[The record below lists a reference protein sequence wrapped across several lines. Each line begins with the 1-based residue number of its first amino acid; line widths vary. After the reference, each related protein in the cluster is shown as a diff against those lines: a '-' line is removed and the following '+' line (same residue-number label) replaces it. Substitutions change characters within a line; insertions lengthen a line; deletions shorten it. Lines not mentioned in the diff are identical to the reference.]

1 MAVNATEV
9 LYLTSGLFKAVPSK
23 AILTDLVKFNGNIDQ
38 LAATLGTSEF
48 AINAFPFSNAEKA
61 KLLAE
66 NLLGST
72 VADKAAAVTALEG
85 ILNANG
91 GNVGIAAAAGIR
103 AILTDAAFADA
114 KAQLE
119 NRVKVAAAYVDSN
132 KGNEISTSVLDAV
145 TKDAATVTTAINS
158 LTGTTG
164 GNEAGADRVL
174 TTAQD
179 ILTGTAGNDNFRAVA
194 GANTGNQD
202 QTTLNSSDIIDG
214 AAGND
219 TLIVNLVNG
228 GAAAN
233 YGGGARIKNIE
244 TLKLGTNNNA
254 TFDYNV
260 NQGQNEITDVTTIV
274 ADQINTGETLTIRN
288 LVRDTADKAL
298 PTLSWINDSTAVNG
312 LAGTVNAAYRAAA
325 VSGTADEQAINL
337 TNVRAGTLN
346 INAGIEKAVVA
357 STGTSTN
364 SIATIDSI
372 TGTNT
377 TLKEVVINAEATAAL
392 GEGRIIS
399 TAAGTRGLEVARAPA
414 NDNTQ
419 HVSFVN
425 VGSAVTKVDA
435 SGSKGN
441 VNVAF
446 TDTATAVA
454 NTFIGGEGNDQVVV
468 NGGNDNLSGGKGN
481 DTFIFG
487 QTNTSANGTFF
498 NNSDTIDGGEGTDT
512 IQIDYAG
519 TAALGQVVIQTSE
532 WLNSKGL
539 DALDLR
545 AQNTRVQLDDAFVGR
560 ADAGSFEVITNKIVQ
575 NDSTTS
581 VADEANSRHQI
592 DLTTVTASRAVKV
605 TGGEGRETVIVTDAL
620 NGVQTISGGNGLDA
634 LVVQNGATLT
644 GQDLQNVSG
653 INVFNLVKTSAN
665 AQSFQIDLTADFLTK
680 AIDANAAAGTSKN
693 TANAF
698 RIVTD
703 TRDTNAATISGVQ
716 TLAVGDSVTITVD
729 TTDLSTVDAINVR
742 DLIASGATIN
752 VRNTSGTTLLAA
764 ANGAVTTNT
773 GIFAGVTGNNY
784 NYTDLTTNP
793 IAGVGTP
800 VASGQAS
807 TGGGG
812 VAPASGNTFTLTAN
826 NAVVTVGANSGTTDT
841 AANPTKGTT
850 ANQDIINANLNL
862 GTSFI
867 QDLTTGDA
875 DILNA
880 ILGAASTATVL
891 GVETLNLTGAGGSL
905 SLAGVS
911 GATAINLVT
920 GAQTITAVGA
930 TAPININSGYA
941 GAATIKSST
950 NQAGSSVLAV
960 TSNGASSTAEV
971 TFEASDNV
979 FNSET
984 ADVVTMT
991 VAAASTYNKLLA
1003 GGSGRL
1009 LVKGSADLT
1018 VATDVTF
1025 GTVVADS
1032 TYTGKLNLTY
1042 NTAGTNT
1049 IIGSAQADTF
1059 TFTAG
1064 FVGTNDVVDGGA
1076 GNDTLT
1082 VTGNANLTN
1091 VTNVENI
1098 KVNGTNS
1105 ATVTTVANSIGLGQT
1120 LNIDG
1125 SGLTGAAALTTAVAG
1140 TETYFLNITGSGNG
1154 DTLVGSIQKDTISG
1168 GAGNDTITGGAGADT
1183 IDVGTGFDQVAFDV
1197 AHLGANRATAASD
1210 AGFAATADIWKG
1222 LTNGTGGPGV
1232 ADSLAISGA
1241 NFSGVSGGGASAGG
1255 ALSVAA
1261 PTDLTAT
1268 GALTFATNGVLVHS
1282 SAVGAAGTNAVV
1294 NGVVQTSFVTAAL
1307 AVLKDADAMIAGNTN
1322 PERGFVLIRDQ
1333 AGDGA
1338 ADVAVFFINHTD
1350 NTTTAADD
1358 EIQFVGVLQDFGA
1371 TISNGFFL

>member
-23 AILTDLVKFNGNIDQ
+23 AILTDLVKFNGNIEG
-38 LAATLGTSEF
+38 LAASLGTSPY
-48 AINAFPFSNAEKA
+48 AVNAFPFSNAEKA
-61 KLLAE
+61 KTLAE
-66 NLLGST
+66 NLLGSS
-72 VADKAAAVTALEG
+72 VAADAKAAATTALEG
-85 ILNANG
+85 VLNANN
-91 GNVGIAAAAGIR
+91 GNVGIAAVV
-103 AILTDAAFADA
+103 AIKEILKGGTYADA

-119 NRVKVAAAYVDSN
+119 NRVEVAKNYVDSN
-132 KGNEISTSVLDAV
+132 KGNEISTSILDAV
-145 TKDAATVTTAINS
+145 TKDAATVTAAIAS
-158 LTGTTG
+158 LSGTTG

-174 TTAQD
+174 TNAQD

-274 ADQINTGETLTIRN
+274 ADQINVGETLTVNN
-288 LVRDTADKAL
+288 LVRDAADKAL

-312 LAGTVNAAYRAAA
+312 LAGTVNVAYRAAA

-357 STGTSTN
+357 STGSSTN
-364 SIATIDSI
+364 SIRAIDSI

-399 TAAGTRGLEVARAPA
+399 TAAGTRGLEVARTPA
-414 NDNTQ
+414 NDNAQ

-481 DTFIFG
+481 DTFIFN

-498 NNSDTIDGGEGTDT
+498 NNSDTLDGGEGTDT

-703 TRDTNAATISGVQ
+703 TTDTNAATISGVQ
-716 TLAVGDSVTITVD
+716 TLAAGDSVTITVD
-729 TTDLSTVDAINVR
+729 TTGLTTVDAINIR
-742 DLIASGATIN
+742 DLIASNATIT
-752 VRNTSGTTLLAA
+752 VRNTAGTTLLAA

-784 NYTDLTTNP
+784 TYTDLTTNP

-807 TGGGG
+807 TGGGAVSP
-812 VAPASGNTFTLTAN
+812 VAGNTFTLTAA
-826 NAVVTVGANSGTTDT
+826 NAVITPTTSANATPAGTMTAGNDTVNAGTLSNGAFVQDSSTTDADVFNAVINTNSTPVLMNVETINATLAGAQLTLTNTTGATQVNVDGANGTV
-841 AANPTKGTT
+841 TT
-850 ANQDIINANLNL
+850 ANATMPLINLVSGYAGTATITSNAAADVQSIRVSGTNGASITSNSTAATINVAANSTLATLTAGAGTVNVTGAANL
-862 GTSFI
+862 GVTT
-867 QDLTTGDA
+867 LTTLTA
-875 DILNA
+875 LNA
-880 ILGAASTATVL
+880 GTFTGNLTVGNIAAVTITGGSGNDVFTQTTAAAASVNGGDGTDSFTFGTTGTLTVADTINGGAGSDTITTSGYTATTDLNNITNV
-891 GVETLNLTGAGGSL
+891 GVLNLTGA
-905 SLAGVS
+905 SLAYNYVTVDALLSMGQTLTVS
-911 GATAINLVT
+911 AANATGTSSLLFN
-920 GAQTITAVGA
+920 
-930 TAPININSGYA
+930 
-941 GAATIKSST
+941 GAAET
-950 NQAGSSVLAV
+950 
-960 TSNGASSTAEV
+960 NGA
-971 TFEASDNV
+971 
-979 FNSET
+979 FNIT
-984 ADVVTMT
+984 
-991 VAAASTYNKLLA
+991 
-1003 GGSGRL
+1003 
-1009 LVKGSADLT
+1009 GSA
-1018 VATDVTF
+1018 
-1025 GTVVADS
+1025 
-1032 TYTGKLNLTY
+1032 N
-1042 NTAGTNT
+1042 
-1049 IIGSAQADTF
+1049 
-1059 TFTAG
+1059 
-1064 FVGTNDVVDGGA
+1064 
-1076 GNDTLT
+1076 NDTLT
-1082 VTGNANLTN
+1082 
-1091 VTNVENI
+1091 
-1098 KVNGTNS
+1098 
-1105 ATVTTVANSIGLGQT
+1105 
-1120 LNIDG
+1120 
-1125 SGLTGAAALTTAVAG
+1125 
-1140 TETYFLNITGSGNG
+1140 
-1154 DTLVGSIQKDTISG
+1154 G
-1168 GAGNDTITGGAGADT
+1168 GANNDTIRGGEGQDTIIGGAGADSIILT
-1183 IDVGTGFDQVAFDV
+1183 ETTAVTDTVM
-1197 AHLGANRATAASD
+1197 LGRSD
-1210 AGFAATADIWKG
+1210 
-1222 LTNGTGGPGV
+1222 
-1232 ADSLAISGA
+1232 
-1241 NFSGVSGGGASAGG
+1241 
-1255 ALSVAA
+1255 
-1261 PTDLTAT
+1261 
-1268 GALTFATNGVLVHS
+1268 
-1282 SAVGAAGTNAVV
+1282 AAGTN
-1294 NGVVQTSFVTAAL
+1294 L
-1307 AVLKDADAMIAGNTN
+1307 AVASHGIKTITG
-1322 PERGFVLIRDQ
+1322 
-1333 AGDGA
+1333 
-1338 ADVAVFFINHTD
+1338 
-1350 NTTTAADD
+1350 
-1358 EIQFVGVLQDFGA
+1358 FGA
-1371 TISNGFFL
+1371 TDILEFDIGGVVVTNNAEKVATLSADGATLTSIENTATAGDVDIVVVLGTHASYTAVQTVLNATAATITDATDGAIVFWTDTSGNTHGYFDTNISAGAGTGTHLVTLTGVATTALGAANLDIVA

>member
-9 LYLTSGLFKAVPSK
+9 LYLTSGLFKAAPSK
-23 AILTDLVKFNGNIDQ
+23 AILTDLVKFNGTIDG
-38 LAATLGTSEF
+38 LAASLGTSPF
-48 AINAFPFSNAEKA
+48 AVNAFPFSNAEKA
-61 KLLAE
+61 KVLAE

-103 AILTDAAFADA
+103 AILSDAAFADA

-274 ADQINTGETLTIRN
+274 ADQINVGETLTVNN
-288 LVRDTADKAL
+288 LVRDAADKAL

-312 LAGTVNAAYRAAA
+312 LAGTVNVAYRAAA

-364 SIATIDSI
+364 SIRTIDSI

-377 TLKEVVINAEATAAL
+377 TLNEVVINAEATAAL

-399 TAAGTRGLEVARAPA
+399 TAAGTRGLEVARTPA

-481 DTFIFG
+481 DTFIFN

-703 TRDTNAATISGVQ
+703 TTDTNAATISGVQ
-716 TLAVGDSVTITVD
+716 TLAAGDSVTITVD
-729 TTDLSTVDAINVR
+729 TTGLTTVDAINIR
-742 DLIASGATIN
+742 DLIASNATIT
-752 VRNTSGTTLLAA
+752 VRNTAGTTLLAA

-784 NYTDLTTNP
+784 TYTDLTTNP

-807 TGGGG
+807 TGGGAAP
-812 VAPASGNTFTLTAN
+812 VAGGTFTLTAA
-826 NAVVTVGANSGTTDT
+826 NALLGSTFDSSNVNPAGRLTTGADTIEGGTNRADSALIVDGTANDGDTLNAALVGGAFSTPTWTRIENINLTTNMTAAMSLLNVTGATSINVTGGAANFSNSQGQTIVLGSGYASGLTADVTTANAQTNTVRLNGT
-841 AANPTKGTT
+841 AANT
-850 ANQDIINANLNL
+850 
-862 GTSFI
+862 
-867 QDLTTGDA
+867 
-875 DILNA
+875 
-880 ILGAASTATVL
+880 
-891 GVETLNLTGAGGSL
+891 
-905 SLAGVS
+905 
-911 GATAINLVT
+911 
-920 GAQTITAVGA
+920 
-930 TAPININSGYA
+930 
-941 GAATIKSST
+941 
-950 NQAGSSVLAV
+950 
-960 TSNGASSTAEV
+960 
-971 TFEASDNV
+971 
-979 FNSET
+979 
-984 ADVVTMT
+984 
-991 VAAASTYNKLLA
+991 
-1003 GGSGRL
+1003 
-1009 LVKGSADLT
+1009 
-1018 VATDVTF
+1018 
-1025 GTVVADS
+1025 
-1032 TYTGKLNLTY
+1032 
-1042 NTAGTNT
+1042 
-1049 IIGSAQADTF
+1049 
-1059 TFTAG
+1059 
-1064 FVGTNDVVDGGA
+1064 
-1076 GNDTLT
+1076 
-1082 VTGNANLTN
+1082 
-1091 VTNVENI
+1091 
-1098 KVNGTNS
+1098 
-1105 ATVTTVANSIGLGQT
+1105 TVTTNMDGTANAQPVINVAANST
-1120 LNIDG
+1120 LTT
-1125 SGLTGAAALTTAVAG
+1125 LTFDSANGNAAAG
-1140 TETYFLNITGSGNG
+1140 TVNITGSGNL
-1154 DTLVGSIQKDTISG
+1154 TLGAVVNGGAGGGSTIINANGTGTNAYTGSITHTLAGGNTINAGSGNDDITAATITTTVSG
-1168 GAGNDTITGGAGADT
+1168 GAGDDTIRLDGTLVVANTTVFDGGLGTDTLRVTGATHGNWAVNANLVNITNIENLVFSGGNVSVQTNEANVAFGQTLSVDATALTAAQTFTFDGTNETNGRFNISGGLGVDTIRTGRNGDTVNLSQGSNDNFVMELNTSAGTGALGIGAGAS
-1183 IDVGTGFDQVAFDV
+1183 INVA
-1197 AHLGANRATAASD
+1197 GSD
-1210 AGFAATADIWKG
+1210 IITG
-1222 LTNGTGGPGV
+1222 LTTGDV
-1232 ADSLAISGA
+1232 ITLNTA
-1241 NFSGVSGGGASAGG
+1241 GGG
-1255 ALSVAA
+1255 
-1261 PTDLTAT
+1261 
-1268 GALTFATNGVLVHS
+1268 NVLYN
-1282 SAVGAAGTNAVV
+1282 AVGAAGNNTA
-1294 NGVVQTSFVTAAL
+1294 VTAISFGQNNL
-1307 AVLKDADAMIAGNTN
+1307 ADNQVNVYRGNYDAATGQFTQNNAGTSSLVVYDADATAATST
-1322 PERGFVLIRDQ
+1322 FQAVVLVGY
-1333 AGDGA
+1333 A
-1338 ADVAVFFINHTD
+1338 
-1350 NTTTAADD
+1350 TTTATNLVDA
-1358 EIQFVGVLQDFGA
+1358 GA
-1371 TISNGFFL
+1371 TVTWTLA